1 MIHSQV
7 LLYGNE
13 TWFSRIVHRRFII
26 AIFVLGGEG
35 EEERA
40 WDFYYRGRDFPRKV
54 IPREEFVLRI
64 FLPYRKFPGEGE
76 ALSCD
81 IGARL

>member
-35 EEERA
+35 EEEGA
-40 WDFYYRGRDFPRKV
+40 WDFYYRGRDFPIGKSFRG
-54 IPREEFVLRI
+54 ENLSLGYFGGGWGGSVL
-64 FLPYRKFPGEGE
+64 
-76 ALSCD
+76 
-81 IGARL
+81 